1 MQARATRLPAHPS
14 LREHRVALRPLAYVD
29 SLALR
34 AIPAALR
41 GATGAR
47 LQNMQPSPQAV
58 HGSAL
63 KPVPAPDARDV
74 RPRPAQPLPACPPR
88 PLQHRDALAAFRVVR
103 LSYRRWD
110 MSDCP
115 SHQSIRASLGRALT
129 ASRVETSAPG
139 VAPLM
144 RLAIHAAVC
153 LSRRMSDVQPLNPD

>member
-1 MQARATRLPAHPS
+1 MQAQATQSPAHPS
-14 LREHRVALRPLAYVD
+14 LRERRAALRPLAQVD

-74 RPRPAQPLPACPPR
+74 RPRPAQPLTACPPR
-88 PLQHRDALAAFRVVR
+88 PLRQRACVAAFRVVR
-103 LSYRRWD
+103 LSYRRCD

-115 SHQSIRASLGRALT
+115 SHQSIRASLGRALP
-129 ASRVETSAPG
+129 ASRVETSAPE

-144 RLAIHAAVC
+144 RLAIHAAGR
-153 LSRRMSDVQPLNPD
+153 LSRRMSDVQPLNPE